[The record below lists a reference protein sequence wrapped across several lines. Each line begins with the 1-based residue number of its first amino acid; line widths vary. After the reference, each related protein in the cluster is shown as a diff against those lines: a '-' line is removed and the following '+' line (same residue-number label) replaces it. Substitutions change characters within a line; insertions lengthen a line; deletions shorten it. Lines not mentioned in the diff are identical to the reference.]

1 MATAFAAARPARRT
15 ADLLI
20 LLLGAAVFLN
30 YVDRGA
36 IAVAAPVMKDEL
48 GLSATDFGLAVSA
61 FFWVYAPVQLF
72 AGWLC
77 DRFSV
82 YKLMSAGILLW
93 AASTLL
99 MGFVGGLASLLV
111 LRIMLGVGESI
122 AFPGSSKIIAR
133 HVPAERRGIA
143 NAGVAIGLALGPAIG
158 TLAGGLIVASWGW
171 RVMFI
176 LFGLATLFW
185 LIPWRPLVR
194 SLPAQASDFDERR
207 VQARVL
213 LRQWP
218 LWSISIV
225 HSLGNYCFYFL
236 LAWLPLY
243 LTRERG
249 FSITEMTLLA
259 SLGYAVQG
267 ACAFAY
273 GHFSDWWTRSGRS
286 EAACRRWMMV
296 ASQALTGIAILAL
309 AFAED
314 AVTIAI
320 LLCLAGAATAALSIN
335 LYAIAQMFAGPRASG
350 SWVGIQNA
358 VGNLSGIVGPV
369 ITGVIVDRAGY
380 GSAFVL
386 TAAIAFA
393 GALWWAFVLPE
404 IRAVDWDKAEA
415 NLPRGSSRGLSRSES
430 Q

>member
-1 MATAFAAARPARRT
+1 MASIASTTGIRVGRNA
-15 ADLLI
+15 LI

-36 IAVAAPVMKDEL
+36 IAVAAPLMKGEL
-48 GLSATDFGLAVSA
+48 NLSATDFGVAVSA

-99 MGFVGGLASLLV
+99 IGLVGGFASLLV

-133 HVPAERRGIA
+133 HVPPERRGIA
-143 NAGVAIGLALGPAIG
+143 NAAVATGIALGPAVG

-171 RVMFI
+171 RPMFVV
-176 LFGLATLFW
+176 FGIATLIW
-185 LIPWRPLVR
+185 LWPWGRVVA
-194 SLPAQASDFDERR
+194 SLSAGTQFDGG
-207 VQARVL
+207 ARVPVGRL
-213 LRQWP
+213 LGKWP
-218 LWSISIV
+218 LWSMSIV
-225 HSLGNYCFYFL
+225 HCLGNYCFYFL

-243 LTRERG
+243 LVQSRG
-249 FSITEMTLLA
+249 FTITQMTLLA
-259 SLGYAVQG
+259 TLGYAVQG

-296 ASQALTGIAILAL
+296 ASQMLAAAAILGL
-309 AFAED
+309 AYAHS
-314 AVTIAI
+314 AVEIGL
-320 LLCLAGAATAALSIN
+320 LLCLAGAASASLSMN
-335 LYAIAQMFAGPRASG
+335 LYAIAQMFAGPRAAG
-350 SWVGIQNA
+350 TWVGVQNA
-358 VGNLSGIVGPV
+358 FGNLSGIFGPIV
-369 ITGVIVDRAGY
+369 TGIIVDRAGY

-386 TAAIAFA
+386 TAAIAAF
-393 GALWWAFVLPE
+393 GAIWWAVG
-404 IRAVDWDKAEA
+404 V
-415 NLPRGSSRGLSRSES
+415 PRIHQLDLD
-430 Q
+430 